1 MHSRRLIDRFGQMVQ
16 RLTIHLDK
24 RLSIDVQSLRL
35 FRCALGLTL
44 ALQFAGYL
52 TEAQALLS
60 DEGVL
65 PIESWKKLPHANW
78 PWVSSLLALSGST
91 LWSECCLMLGILLA
105 LLLAIGYRVRW
116 ISLSLLV
123 LLHSVQARNPWV
135 LYAADKLLFLLLL
148 WYSLLVASLGRQGAS
163 GSVIRHLAGWGLR
176 LQVCVMYL
184 FSVLRKTG
192 HTWEEGTAVR
202 YVLEIDQFSRPEASW
217 LLDLPPNYL
226 QIMTWST
233 LTLECLAPF
242 MLLSI
247 SIRWRCLGLFSLCM
261 LQLGFWF
268 TMDLGWFPW
277 ISTLALIPHLPA
289 RLTGKP
295 DRASFLEPFR
305 FSHWDRLAG
314 WLLVGMLG
322 WNLAMNHTY
331 PDTLKSRLPAWIGQS
346 IALLRLDQYWGMFAP
361 NPMVHDGWFVML
373 ATYPGG
379 QQLDLLDPERQDP
392 ALKPANVL
400 ATFPSD
406 RWKDFLMML
415 YDYPDQAHLWEGVVQ
430 WFVSAHQTPE
440 FQGQQPESIRVLYMM
455 EETLEEGVAP
465 PVEEQLWPRPASMT
479 E

>member
-1 MHSRRLIDRFGQMVQ
+1 
-16 RLTIHLDK
+16 
-24 RLSIDVQSLRL
+24 
-35 FRCALGLTL
+35 
-44 ALQFAGYL
+44 
-52 TEAQALLS
+52 
-60 DEGVL
+60 
-65 PIESWKKLPHANW
+65 
-78 PWVSSLLALSGST
+78 
-91 LWSECCLMLGILLA
+91 
-105 LLLAIGYRVRW
+105 
-116 ISLSLLV
+116 
-123 LLHSVQARNPWV
+123 
-135 LYAADKLLFLLLL
+135 
-148 WYSLLVASLGRQGAS
+148 
-163 GSVIRHLAGWGLR
+163 
-176 LQVCVMYL
+176 
-184 FSVLRKTG
+184 
-192 HTWEEGTAVR
+192 
-202 YVLEIDQFSRPEASW
+202 
-217 LLDLPPNYL
+217 
-226 QIMTWST
+226 
-233 LTLECLAPF
+233 
-242 MLLSI
+242 
-247 SIRWRCLGLFSLCM
+247 
-261 LQLGFWF
+261 
-268 TMDLGWFPW
+268 
-277 ISTLALIPHLPA
+277 
-289 RLTGKP
+289 
-295 DRASFLEPFR
+295 
-305 FSHWDRLAG
+305 
-314 WLLVGMLG
+314 MLG